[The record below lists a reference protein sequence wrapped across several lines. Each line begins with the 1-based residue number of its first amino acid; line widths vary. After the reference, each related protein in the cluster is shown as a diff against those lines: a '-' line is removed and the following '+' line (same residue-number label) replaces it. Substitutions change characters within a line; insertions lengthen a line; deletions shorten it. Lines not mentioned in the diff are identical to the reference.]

1 MIKYYFIL
9 CLLISMNLLTAM
21 PVWYSEADNTLEYQ
35 DYLIGKGIY
44 EYNRKTKA
52 NALEKAKAEALK
64 NLAMMLSSQVTGEIL
79 VKQSEKI
86 HNNEVKAEEC
96 FVNETQIRSNLE
108 FVNAQVLKNERDDG
122 MIYVLVGIPKA
133 DLKNYYKNKVLDHLD
148 FITQAYLTTNK
159 DVALVSREDIQL
171 LKQALIRYEQAKEF
185 YKTWQV
191 INQWQSDLDYYWQ
204 KAPKQAELNYRLS
217 VYESGRAKSVY
228 DIAEELCENM
238 NLNPQYPVLLQP
250 VNFENFQFV
259 SDFSKQLNSSIH
271 SILQN
276 KYNMR
281 VIESIEND
289 SVYYQTKGKIMESGK
304 EFNVLFS
311 IKDAVSYKEISNQS
325 LINQLSVSKLGR
337 EFIQPKNYKQLLE
350 DRIQLCNAIQTDNS
364 LKVDLQTDK
373 LTDGAVTYVFGDE
386 PKIFIRANKACYVR
400 LIYIFADGT
409 KTLLIDNYFVGKHQ
423 INQWIKIGNEFEVC
437 GPEGSEQ
444 LLLQASTSEL
454 PPISISRKMIDGN
467 DFIDYIQNNDF
478 SLHLGKTRGIK
489 QKSSKQ
495 EITESTYQWTIF
507 EK

>member
-171 LKQALIRYEQAKEF
+171 LKQALIRYEQAK
-185 YKTWQV
+185 
-191 INQWQSDLDYYWQ
+191 
-204 KAPKQAELNYRLS
+204 
-217 VYESGRAKSVY
+217 
-228 DIAEELCENM
+228 
-238 NLNPQYPVLLQP
+238 
-250 VNFENFQFV
+250 
-259 SDFSKQLNSSIH
+259 
-271 SILQN
+271 
-276 KYNMR
+276 
-281 VIESIEND
+281 
-289 SVYYQTKGKIMESGK
+289 
-304 EFNVLFS
+304 
-311 IKDAVSYKEISNQS
+311 
-325 LINQLSVSKLGR
+325 
-337 EFIQPKNYKQLLE
+337 
-350 DRIQLCNAIQTDNS
+350 
-364 LKVDLQTDK
+364 
-373 LTDGAVTYVFGDE
+373 
-386 PKIFIRANKACYVR
+386 
-400 LIYIFADGT
+400 
-409 KTLLIDNYFVGKHQ
+409 
-423 INQWIKIGNEFEVC
+423 
-437 GPEGSEQ
+437 
-444 LLLQASTSEL
+444 
-454 PPISISRKMIDGN
+454 
-467 DFIDYIQNNDF
+467 
-478 SLHLGKTRGIK
+478 
-489 QKSSKQ
+489 
-495 EITESTYQWTIF
+495 
-507 EK
+507 